1 MRVDGGKIA
10 SESKF
15 SPEGSQ
21 RGGLGGACG
30 SYGGRGR
37 GCVGYVPG
45 SGGGAPYAYLGG
57 PYLGSGGR
65 GGRGTDA
72 YGGGGAP

>member
-1 MRVDGGKIA
+1 MA
-10 SESKF
+10 SGTKD
-15 SPEGSQ
+15 EGSQ
-21 RGGLGGACG
+21 LRGGLGGARD

-37 GCVGYVPG
+37 GCMRYVPG
-45 SGGGAPYAYLGG
+45 PGGGAPYAYLGG

>member
-1 MRVDGGKIA
+1 MDRGKVA
-10 SESKF
+10 SESKI

-21 RGGLGGACG
+21 RGGLGGARD

-37 GCVGYVPG
+37 GYVPG
-45 SGGGAPYAYLGG
+45 PGGGAPCAYLGG

>member
-1 MRVDGGKIA
+1 MRVDRGKIA
-10 SESKF
+10 SESIEI

-21 RGGLGGACG
+21 RGGLGGARG
-30 SYGGRGR
+30 SCGGRGR
-37 GCVGYVPG
+37 GYVPG
-45 SGGGAPYAYLGG
+45 PGGGAPYAYLGG

>member
-10 SESKF
+10 SESIEI
-15 SPEGSQ
+15 SPGGSQ
-21 RGGLGGACG
+21 RGGLGGALG
-30 SYGGRGR
+30 SCGGRGR
-37 GCVGYVPG
+37 GYGPG
-45 SGGGAPYAYLGG
+45 PGGGAPYAYLGG